1 MGNPKGLLIIFVRSG
16 RMRSLKRKM
25 RKVLCSHI
33 FLLSLQ
39 HDNNQWILNYKVLQ
53 HKTTMAIRFLM
64 MLVFLVLSLTDMKAQ
79 SGEDDGLTVSGNVY
93 DAELKEPMVQA
104 TVQLF
109 RQRDSTFVGGTVTDL
124 RGNFSVEAPTN
135 GIFKLRISSVG
146 YQTIEREVTLR
157 RNQSQELGTLLMSSE
172 SVMLQEAVVTGRAAQ
187 VIVKKDTLVYN
198 PDAYRTPE
206 GSPIEEL
213 IKRIPG
219 AEVDEDG
226 NITINGRAVKKILL
240 DGKEFMLGDVESA
253 LKNIPLN
260 IIQNMK
266 FYEQQSDQAR
276 ITGIDD
282 GEKETVLDF
291 TIKKGMNRG
300 YMTNLDVAGG
310 TEHRYA
316 SRGMAS
322 SFTDNTRLVI
332 LGNFNNKDENA
343 GWWNRRGLNA
353 RKMLGANLNYDD
365 GEKLK
370 MDANLRWN
378 HRDGDNINENA
389 SENFYSETNRTFSN
403 SYSKNMTR
411 SNNWWGN
418 VRVEWKPD
426 TLTNIL
432 FRANG
437 NIGTSDGTTTSAS
450 ATFDADPYL
459 YTADPLA
466 SLEPSGPLAP
476 YIVNHNR
483 SANLT
488 YGENKNTWA
497 MLQLYRRLN
506 PRGRSITLRVEG
518 SLGDSKNRNSS
529 NNEVFLHRIKNQA
542 GRDSTYFTARY
553 STTPSDNKGYV
564 LSFLYSEPL
573 WKGAHLQA
581 NYELRYNENKSD
593 RLTYDF
599 SRMPANP
606 FTNILPEYREWD
618 SWIGGLEPLD
628 DYLDRNLSRYSEY
641 KNYTHNIRLT
651 LRHKQEE
658 YDYNVGFLVQPQRSN
673 FIQDYRGV
681 YVDTVRNV
689 TNLTPT
695 FDFHYK
701 FSDQENIWIQYRGD
715 TRQPEMSQLLD
726 ITDDSNP
733 LYITKGNPGLKPQF
747 TNSLN
752 VYYKNY
758 IQRYK
763 RSVVFYVNYR
773 HIRNSISNMVRY
785 NPETGG
791 SISQPENIN
800 GNWNVNGGF
809 SLNTAL
815 DSAAHWNVGTDTR
828 LRYNNYVSY
837 VAQQQADAAK
847 NTTKTTNINERLTAS
862 YRNDWL
868 EVALDGQVNY
878 QHSRNELQPSA
889 DLDTWQFTYG
899 GQFLVRL
906 PWDFEVSMNLHERS
920 RRGYNDASM
929 NTNELL
935 WNGQIS
941 KPFLKNKS
949 LIVALNFYDLL
960 GQQSNYERWVN
971 ATGRSDTRYNSIN
984 SYAMLHIRY
993 RLNMFGGKIDT
1004 EGRYDKK
1011 WGNRDQRR

>member
-1 MGNPKGLLIIFVRSG
+1 
-16 RMRSLKRKM
+16 
-25 RKVLCSHI
+25 
-33 FLLSLQ
+33 
-39 HDNNQWILNYKVLQ
+39 
-53 HKTTMAIRFLM
+53 MAIRLM
-64 MLVFLVLSLTDMKAQ
+64 MILAFLLLSVTGIKAQ
-79 SGEDDGLTVSGNVY
+79 SGEDEGLTVSGHVY
-93 DAELKEPMVQA
+93 DAELNEPMVQA

-135 GIFKLRISSVG
+135 GIFKLKISSVG

-253 LKNIPLN
+253 LKNIPLS
-260 IIQNMK
+260 IIQNLK

-291 TIKKGMNRG
+291 TVKKGMNRG
-300 YMTNLDVAGG
+300 YMTNLDIAGG

-370 MDANLRWN
+370 IDANLRWN
-378 HRDGDNINENA
+378 HRGGDNVNENA

-426 TLTNIL
+426 SLTNIL

-437 NIGTSDGTTTSAS
+437 NTGTNDGTTTSAS

-459 YTADPLA
+459 YTSDPLA
-466 SLEPSGPLAP
+466 SLDPAGPLGP

-483 SANLT
+483 GENLT

-497 MLQLYRRLN
+497 MLQFYRRLN

-518 SLGDSKNRNSS
+518 SLGDNDNRNAS
-529 NNEVFLHRIKNQA
+529 NNEVYLHRVKNQQ
-542 GRDSTYFTARY
+542 GQDSTYFTARY

-593 RLTYDF
+593 RQTYDF
-599 SRMPANP
+599 SHLPVNP
-606 FTNILPEYREWD
+606 FANIEAEYRDWD
-618 SWIGGLEPLD
+618 PWIGGLQPLD

-658 YDYNVGFLVQPQRSN
+658 YDYNVGFLIQPQRSN

-681 YVDTVRNV
+681 YVDTIRNV

-715 TRQPEMSQLLD
+715 TRQPEMSQLLA

-758 IQRYK
+758 IQKYK

-809 SLNTAL
+809 TLNTAL

-837 VAQQQADAAK
+837 VAQRQADAAK
-847 NTTKTTNINERLTAS
+847 NTTKTTNVNERLTAS

-889 DLDTWQFTYG
+889 NLDTWQFTYG

-941 KPFLKNKS
+941 KPFLKSKS

-993 RLNMFGGKIDT
+993 RLNMFGGKVDT

>member
-1 MGNPKGLLIIFVRSG
+1 
-16 RMRSLKRKM
+16 
-25 RKVLCSHI
+25 
-33 FLLSLQ
+33 
-39 HDNNQWILNYKVLQ
+39 
-53 HKTTMAIRFLM
+53 MAIRHIM
-64 MLVFLVLSLTDMKAQ
+64 TLVLLLLSMASMMAQ
-79 SGEDDGLTVSGNVY
+79 SGEDQGLTVSGNVH

-109 RQRDSTFVGGTVTDL
+109 RKRDSTFVGGTVTDL
-124 RGNFSVEAPTN
+124 RGNFSVEAPAN
-135 GIFKLRISSVG
+135 GVYKLKISSVG
-146 YQTIEREVTLR
+146 YQSIEREVTLR
-157 RNQSQELGTLLMSSE
+157 RNQSQEMGMLLMSPE
-172 SVMLQEAVVTGRAAQ
+172 SVMLKEAVVTGRAAQ

-226 NITINGRAVKKILL
+226 NITINGKAVKKILL
-240 DGKEFMLGDVESA
+240 DGKEFMLGDVETA
-253 LKNIPLN
+253 LKNIPVN

-266 FYEQQSDQAR
+266 FYDQQSDQAR
-276 ITGIDD
+276 ITGIED
-282 GEKETVLDF
+282 GEKETVIDF

-300 YMTNLDVAGG
+300 FMTNLDLAAG

-316 SRGMAS
+316 SRGMGS
-322 SFTDNTRLVI
+322 SFTDKTRFVI

-343 GWWNRRGLNA
+343 GWWNRRGLNS
-353 RKMLGANLNYDD
+353 RKMLGTNLNYDD
-365 GEKLK
+365 GDKLK
-370 MDANLRWN
+370 IDASVRWN
-378 HRDGDNINENA
+378 HRGGDNLNENA
-389 SENFYSETNRTFSN
+389 SENFYSETSRTFSN
-403 SYSKNMTR
+403 SYSQSYSR

-432 FRANG
+432 LRANG
-437 NIGTSDGTTTSAS
+437 SIGTNDGTGKSAS

-459 YTADPLA
+459 YVEDPLN
-466 SLEPSGPLAP
+466 SLAPLAP
-476 YIVNHNR
+476 YLVNHNN
-483 SANLT
+483 SANLS

-497 MLQLYRRLN
+497 MLQFYRRLN
-506 PRGRSITLRVEG
+506 PRGRNITLRVEG
-518 SLGDSKNRNSS
+518 NLGDNKDRSVS
-529 NNEVFLHRIKNQA
+529 NNEVFLHRVKNQY
-542 GRDSTYFTARY
+542 GQDSTYFTARY
-553 STTPSDNKGYV
+553 NTTPSDNKGYV
-564 LSFLYSEPL
+564 LSVLYSEPL

-581 NYELRYNENKSD
+581 NYELRYSQNKSD
-593 RLTYDF
+593 RQTYDF
-599 SRMPANP
+599 SRMPVNP
-606 FTNILPEYREWD
+606 FASVVPEYREWD
-618 SWIGGLEPLD
+618 PWLGGISPLD

-651 LRHKQEE
+651 LRHWQEE
-658 YDYNVGFLVQPQRSN
+658 YDYNVGFLVQPQHSN

-701 FSDQENIWIQYRGD
+701 FSDQQNIWVHYRGD
-715 TRQPEMSQLLD
+715 TRQPEMTQLLD

-733 LYITKGNPGLKPQF
+733 LYITQGNPGLKPQF

-752 VYYKNY
+752 VYYNNY
-758 IQRYK
+758 IQKYK
-763 RSVVFYVNYR
+763 RSIVFYVNYR

-785 NPETGG
+785 NPVTGG
-791 SISQPENIN
+791 SISRPENIN

-809 SLNTAL
+809 TFNTAL
-815 DSAAHWNVGTDTR
+815 DSAAHWNVGADTR
-828 LRYNNYVSY
+828 IRYNNYVSY
-837 VAQQQADAAK
+837 VAQHLADAAK

-862 YRNDWL
+862 YRNNWL
-868 EVALDGQVNY
+868 EVSLDGQLNY

-889 DLDTWQFTYG
+889 DLDTWQFNYG

-906 PWDFEVSMNLHERS
+906 PLDFEVSMNLHEHS

-929 NTNELL
+929 NTNELI

-960 GQQSNYERWVN
+960 KQQSNYERWVN

-984 SYAMLHIRY
+984 SYAMLHVRY

-1011 WGNRDQRR
+1011 WGNRDQRGR

>member
-1 MGNPKGLLIIFVRSG
+1 MMTLA
-16 RMRSLKRKM
+16 
-25 RKVLCSHI
+25 
-33 FLLSLQ
+33 FLL
-39 HDNNQWILNYKVLQ
+39 
-53 HKTTMAIRFLM
+53 
-64 MLVFLVLSLTDMKAQ
+64 LSVTGIKAQ
-79 SGEDDGLTVSGNVY
+79 SGEDEGLTVSGNVY
-93 DAELKEPMVQA
+93 DAELNEPMVQA

-135 GIFKLRISSVG
+135 GIFKLKISSVG

-253 LKNIPLN
+253 LKNIPLS
-260 IIQNMK
+260 IIQNLK

-291 TIKKGMNRG
+291 TVKKGMNRG
-300 YMTNLDVAGG
+300 YMTNLDIAGG

-322 SFTDNTRLVI
+322 SFTDNTRLVV

-370 MDANLRWN
+370 IDANLRWN
-378 HRDGDNINENA
+378 HRGGDNVNENA

-426 TLTNIL
+426 SLTNIL

-437 NIGTSDGTTTSAS
+437 NTGTNDGTTTSAS

-459 YTADPLA
+459 YTSDPLA
-466 SLEPSGPLAP
+466 SLDPAGPLGP

-483 SANLT
+483 GENLT

-497 MLQLYRRLN
+497 MLQFYRRLN

-518 SLGDSKNRNSS
+518 SLGDNDNRNAS
-529 NNEVFLHRIKNQA
+529 NNEVYLHRVKNQQ
-542 GRDSTYFTARY
+542 GQDSTYFTARY

-564 LSFLYSEPL
+564 LSFLYREPL

-593 RLTYDF
+593 RQTYDF
-599 SRMPANP
+599 SHLPVNP
-606 FTNILPEYREWD
+606 FANIEAEYRDWD
-618 SWIGGLEPLD
+618 PWIGGLQPLD

-658 YDYNVGFLVQPQRSN
+658 YDYNVGFLIQPQRSN

-681 YVDTVRNV
+681 YVDTIRTV

-715 TRQPEMSQLLD
+715 TRQPEMSQLLA

-758 IQRYK
+758 IQKYK

-809 SLNTAL
+809 TLNTAL

-837 VAQQQADAAK
+837 VAQRQADAAK
-847 NTTKTTNINERLTAS
+847 NTTKTTNVNERLTAS

-889 DLDTWQFTYG
+889 NLDTWQFTYG

-941 KPFLKNKS
+941 KPFLKSKS

-971 ATGRSDTRYNSIN
+971 ATGRSDTRFNSIN

-993 RLNMFGGKIDT
+993 RLNMFGGKVDT